1 MWAAGVLAKVLPDGL
16 FAKERVA
23 LFLRADNN
31 LYQSVNNRWL
41 SLDFTIC

>member
-1 MWAAGVLAKVLPDGL
+1 MGRRCAGKVLPDDL